1 MNNGLSHHINT
12 PSHVYE
18 EWERGLGRMINEEGS
33 HCLVVSNG
41 WDFGEEVSEVL
52 FAGAPDHREFTES
65 DTVAVTA

>member
-1 MNNGLSHHINT
+1 
-12 PSHVYE
+12 VYE